1 MTTPAVELL
10 DRRMLGALRVVDA
23 VTRLR
28 IDADLRLRAP
38 GVRILRNRSGD
49 YVMLEG
55 AGFDGYASTFDR
67 PTPPPA
73 LASVPVTIEV
83 HDPARRYLARRATLA
98 LALDTDPAHAGTH
111 DGTSI
116 FDAVE
121 VPLFRSPA
129 AETLPGWA
137 VIRAT
142 LSDAAAPAS
151 RGGVLLRVVRTS
163 DDTLLGSGMTDERGE
178 ALVAVPDIPVTTFGS
193 DAGPVLATSVTARVE
208 VIADDGAATPPDP
221 ADLDARH
228 AALLVRTSP
237 DVILASGSVVVK
249 TV

>member
-1 MTTPAVELL
+1 MTMPVVELL
-10 DRRMLGALRVVDA
+10 DRRMLGAIRVVDA

-28 IDADLRLRAP
+28 IDADLRVSAP
-38 GVRILRNRSGD
+38 GVRIVRNRSGD
-49 YVMLEG
+49 YVMLE
-55 AGFDGYASTFDR
+55 AASFDGYASTFDR
-67 PTPPPA
+67 PAPPPA
-73 LASVPVTIEV
+73 LASVPVTVEV
-83 HDPARRYLARRATLA
+83 RDPARRYLARRTTLQ
-98 LALDTDPAHAGTH
+98 LALDVDPAHAGTH
-111 DGTSI
+111 DGTSV

-142 LSDAAAPAS
+142 LADDDAPAS

-163 DDTLLGSGMTDERGE
+163 DDALLGSGMTDGRGE

-193 DAGPVLATSVTARVE
+193 DSGPVLATSVTARVE
-208 VIADDGAATPPDP
+208 VIADDDAGALPDP
-221 ADLDARH
+221 ADLEARH
-228 AALLVRTSP
+228 GALLVRTSP
-237 DVILASGSVVVK
+237 DVTLASGSVVAK